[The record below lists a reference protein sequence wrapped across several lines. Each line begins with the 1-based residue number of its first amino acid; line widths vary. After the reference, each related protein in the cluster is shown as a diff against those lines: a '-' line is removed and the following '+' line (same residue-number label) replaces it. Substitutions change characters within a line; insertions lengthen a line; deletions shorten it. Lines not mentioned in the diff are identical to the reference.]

1 MDNEDI
7 IKKLKILEINKS
19 DQLLNNGLFYWYFKV
34 FKTNKGNNKNLIEI
48 NLAKEELDKLTT
60 KELINVLNEKIDK
73 EDEEDEE
80 DFNLDNEES
89 QSDFYS
95 DAENITLENCASLKI
110 RSFSQVQKVL
120 AISDKG
126 FSYIQEEN
134 YLKALEIYE
143 KITQNMKYE
152 DEMIEYFS
160 NIFYFK
166 GLCRY
171 HLDYF
176 NEALKDLSFSIKL
189 IDKFNRIN
197 GAEEGEEFEEN
208 EKFEILV
215 LQAKVYEKLGDYK
228 SAIKILSEFM
238 KVFAEDP
245 DWNPHYD
252 YDGEDFFIELCFNL
266 ARLEKKRGQFD
277 AAFNYMQNAKN
288 FLEFWHKQ
296 YDEIKY
302 SEYSKLCLDLERE
315 LSL

>member
-1 MDNEDI
+1 MDNQDI
-7 IKKLKILEINKS
+7 KENLKIIGINKS
-19 DQLLNNGLFYWYFKV
+19 DQLLKNDLIYWYFKV
-34 FKTNKGNNKNLIEI
+34 FQKNKGNEKNLIEI

-60 KELINVLNEKIDK
+60 KELINVLNENMDK

-80 DFNLDNEES
+80 DFNLDDEES
-89 QSDFYS
+89 QSDLYS
-95 DAENITLENCASLKI
+95 DGENITLENIASLKI

-160 NIFYFK
+160 NIFYYK

-171 HLDYF
+171 HLEYF

-189 IDKFNRIN
+189 IDKFHRLN
-197 GAEEGEEFEEN
+197 GEEKGEEFVED
-208 EKFEILV
+208 EKFEILE

-228 SAIKILSEFM
+228 SAIKILSEFI

-245 DWNPHYD
+245 DWNPHSD
-252 YDGEDFFIELCFNL
+252 YEGEDFYIETCFNL

-277 AAFNYMQNAKN
+277 VAFYYMQNAKN
-288 FLEFWHKQ
+288 SLESYLKQ
-296 YDEIKY
+296 YEEIKY
-302 SEYSKLCLDLERE
+302 AKYSKLFVDLERE